1 MIFFTRELQDG
12 LQHNSGWER
21 KAMRE
26 WDKRIKFYR
35 RYERLVGPLIPAN
48 VRRLCRKSLHDAVV
62 VSAAQRGDVVT
73 FVMDARGSFGGWRG
87 HHVRLIFSGVRSR
100 VRTRGLAEQWWIYNE
115 VHLSSRAKFAL
126 HVLFDTDE
134 IEIEADGL
142 SIKRL

>member
-12 LQHNSGWER
+12 IQHNSGWER

-35 RYERLVGPLIPAN
+35 RYQGLIGPLIPAN
-48 VRRLCRKSLHDAVV
+48 VRRLCRESLHDAVV
-62 VSAAQRGDVVT
+62 VSVAQRGDVVT

-87 HHVRLIFSGVRSR
+87 YHVRLIFAGVRSR
-100 VRTRGLAEQWWIYNE
+100 IRTRGLVRQWWVYNE

-134 IEIEADGL
+134 MEIEADGL